1 MNERVYVQLKDTAK
15 VPDREMYREY
25 ADYSTQLKKD
35 WQQAGFTRAYL
46 PQEIQEQYQDVREV
60 LTQHAERNPAA
71 FKKSVDALIRDQK
84 LEQKYGTYVQAAS
97 QGMSGYLPSKD
108 DSKAVT
114 SFKGRTVDAFG
125 LDYMIAE
132 SLQQIYSEQ
141 DPRAEYYDWI
151 KQQHDIEVNIN
162 TGGTT
167 EEEIVERNAF
177 ISFLDDRETEIKRI
191 MVLYAGAAFNSH
203 SRQQAAAQ
211 EKLKFL
217 VFKLSELRRLREKT
231 QNTKSQA
238 DSKEYFE
245 EQEKRQRDEARRL
258 TMGAATAGYVAMSL
272 AEQRLNE
279 KVNAAE
285 LENSLGDRLL
295 YMKPDTQTKEQVYAK
310 INATKHNRN
319 LMAKMI
325 MKMRGLEVNEDTEEE
340 NVPEMPL
347 RKQIR
352 QPRGFVAREYNQYT
366 AG

>member
-1 MNERVYVQLKDTAK
+1 MNERVYVQLKDTLN
-15 VPDREMYREY
+15 VPDSKMYQAY
-25 ADYSTQLKKD
+25 ADYSDKLKDD
-35 WQQAGFTRAYL
+35 WSKAEFTRAYL
-46 PQEIQEQYQDVREV
+46 PQEIRGEYREV
-60 LTQHAERNPAA
+60 QDILNQQAQSNSVNL
-71 FKKSVDALIRDQK
+71 KKSVDTLIQNQK
-84 LEQKYGTYVQAAS
+84 LDQKYGAYINAAS
-97 QGMSGYLPSKD
+97 QGISGYLPQKD
-108 DSKAVT
+108 TSKAVT
-114 SFKGRTVDAFG
+114 SFKGKTVDAFD

-141 DPRAEYYDWI
+141 DPKAEYYDWV

-191 MVLYAGAAFNSH
+191 MTLYAGAAFNSN

-217 VFKLSELRRLREKT
+217 VFKLSELRRLRERT

-245 EQEKRQRDEARRL
+245 EQEKSQRREAL
-258 TMGAATAGYVAMSL
+258 AATAGLATAGYVAASL

-279 KVNAAE
+279 RAKASQ

-295 YMKPDTQTKEQVYAK
+295 YMKPETQTREEAYDK
-310 INATKHNRN
+310 INTTKRNRN
-319 LMAKMI
+319 FMAKMI
-325 MKMRGLEVNEDTEEE
+325 MKMRGIDVEDEQEDMSKE
-340 NVPEMPL
+340 QNLKMQV
-347 RKQIR
+347 R
-352 QPRGFVAREYNQYT
+352 QPRGFYARDYRAYT
-366 AG
+366 AE